1 MCSVVG
7 YVGSQKSRSAVLEGL
22 KRLEYRGYDSSGYA
36 CLDEKNHQLM
46 YAKAEGALK
55 NLIRIFEK
63 NPIDGRV
70 GIGHTRWSTHG
81 AANEQNAHPHFDC
94 HKTISIV
101 HNGIIENYNLLKKR
115 LILEGHVFHSETDTE
130 VIAHLIESE
139 FQKSSGATLAQLIC
153 NVVAQLVGAY
163 AFMVVMQDFP
173 DTIIAVR
180 KGSPLC
186 VGVGNGEM
194 FVASD
199 VLAFAGKIDKI
210 VFMPEQTF
218 AVITKDDMQ
227 LYDFFAAKQDFV
239 IKQLDAQ
246 WIAVEKNGHEHFMLK
261 EIYEQKS
268 VIDRS
273 VRFFRTLQETFW
285 SSIGCTRDQI
295 LSLKKVVIVACGT
308 SWHAGR
314 IAEFYFDEI
323 IGIPATAVLAS
334 EFRYRTFFPQENV
347 LYIAISQS
355 GETADTL
362 EAVRFLKEHNQY
374 TLALTNVA
382 SSTLVRE
389 CDGFLLTQAGPE
401 IAVASTK
408 AFTAQLTALY
418 WLANRIALER
428 NVITYD
434 RYALAEEDLLLSG
447 VLLENMIE
455 DYKHHIIDEL
465 APYYA
470 HFDRSI
476 FLGRHITYPLAMEAA
491 LKLKEIAYIFSQV
504 YPAGE
509 LKHGPLALVD
519 DKTPVFLFSH
529 PDPVIY
535 QKMLS
540 SAQEVKARKGRLLV
554 IAFAGQTELIDLA
567 DDVFV
572 VPKVLP
578 HLSVIAMIGV
588 IQILV
593 YHIARVREC
602 DIDKPRNL
610 AKSVTVE

>member
-7 YVGSQKSRSAVLEGL
+7 YVGAQKSRVAVLEGL

-36 CLDEKNHQLM
+36 CLDGTSHQLM

-55 NLIRIFEK
+55 NLLRIFDK

-101 HNGIIENYNLLKKR
+101 HNGIIENYAALKKE
-115 LILEGHVFHSETDTE
+115 LCAEGHVFHSETDTE

-139 FQKSSGATLAQLIC
+139 FQKKSGATLPQLMS
-153 NVVAQLVGAY
+153 VVVSRLVGAY
-163 AFMVVMQDFP
+163 AFMVVMQEYP

-186 VGVGNGEM
+186 IGVGNGEM

-199 VLAFAGKIDKI
+199 VLAFAGKIDRV

-218 AVITKDDMQ
+218 AVVTKDDMQ
-227 LYDFFAAKQDFV
+227 LYNFAAVRESFV

-246 WIAVEKNGHEHFMLK
+246 WIAVEKNGHEHYMLK
-261 EIYEQKS
+261 EIYEQKN
-268 VIDRS
+268 VIERS
-273 VRFFRTLQETFW
+273 VRFFRTLQDTFW
-285 SSIGCTRDQI
+285 VSIGCTKEQI
-295 LSLKKVVIVACGT
+295 LSLKKIVIVACGT

-323 IGIPATAVLAS
+323 VGIPATAVLAS
-334 EFRYRTFFPQENV
+334 EFRYRTFFPQNDV
-347 LYIAISQS
+347 LYIAVSQS

-362 EAVRFLKEHNQY
+362 EAIRFLKEHNQH

-382 SSTLVRE
+382 SSSLVRE

-408 AFTAQLTALY
+408 AFTGQLTALY
-418 WLANRIALER
+418 WLANRIAFER
-428 NVITYD
+428 KTISCEVY
-434 RYALAEEDLLLSG
+434 RASEEELLLAG

-455 DYKHHIIDEL
+455 QCKHEIIDEL

-470 HFDRSI
+470 TFDRSI

-519 DKTPVFLFSH
+519 EKTPVFLFSH
-529 PDPVIY
+529 PDPIIY

-540 SAQEVKARKGRLLV
+540 SAQEVKARKGKLLV
-554 IAFAGQTELIDLA
+554 IAFEGQEELIKLA
-567 DDVFV
+567 DNVFV
-572 VPKVLP
+572 FPMVSP
-578 HLSVIAMIGV
+578 HLSVIATIGV
-588 IQILV
+588 IQIFV
-593 YHIARVREC
+593 YYIALSRGC
-602 DIDKPRNL
+602 NIDKPRNL

>member
-7 YVGSQKSRSAVLEGL
+7 YVGTQKSRAAVLDGL

-36 CLDEKNHQLM
+36 CLDGTNHRLM

-55 NLIRIFEK
+55 NLIRIFDK

-81 AANEQNAHPHFDC
+81 VANEQNAHPHFDC

-101 HNGIIENYNLLKKR
+101 HNGIIENYTVLKKE
-115 LILEGHVFHSETDTE
+115 LIAQGHVFHSDTDTE
-130 VIAHLIESE
+130 VIAHLMESE
-139 FQKSSGATLAQLIC
+139 FQNNVGITLPQLMTL
-153 NVVAQLVGAY
+153 VVGRLVGAY
-163 AFMVVMQDFP
+163 AFMVVMQEYP

-186 VGVGNGEM
+186 IGVGDQEM

-199 VLAFAGKIDKI
+199 VLAFAGKIDRV
-210 VFMPEQTF
+210 VFMPEKTF
-218 AVITKDDMQ
+218 AIVTKDDMQ
-227 LYDFFAAKQDFV
+227 LYDFAAVRQDFV

-261 EIYEQKS
+261 EIYEQKN
-268 VIDRS
+268 VIERS
-273 VRFFRTLQETFW
+273 VRFFRTLQESLWT
-285 SSIGCTRDQI
+285 SIGLSKEEI

-323 IGIPATAVLAS
+323 VGIPATAVLAS
-334 EFRYRTFFPQENV
+334 EFRYRTFFPQDNV
-347 LYIAISQS
+347 LYIAVSQS

-362 EAVRFLKEHNQY
+362 EAIRFLKEHNQR

-382 SSTLVRE
+382 SSSLVRE

-418 WLANRIALER
+418 WFANRIAYER
-428 NVITYD
+428 SIITQ
-434 RYALAEEDLLLSG
+434 AQLLIAEEDLL
-447 VLLENMIE
+447 VAAVVLENMI
-455 DYKHHIIDEL
+455 DQFKHEIVHTL

-470 HFDRSI
+470 KFDRSI

-491 LKLKEIAYIFSQV
+491 LKLKEIGYIFSQV

-529 PDPVIY
+529 PDPIIY

-540 SAQEVKARKGRLLV
+540 SAQEVKARKGRLLAV
-554 IAFAGQTELIDLA
+554 AFEGQKELIDLA

-572 VPKVLP
+572 FPAVSP
-578 HLSVIAMIGV
+578 HLSVIATIGV
-588 IQILV
+588 IQIFV
-593 YHIARVREC
+593 YYIALARGC
-602 DIDKPRNL
+602 NIDKPRNL